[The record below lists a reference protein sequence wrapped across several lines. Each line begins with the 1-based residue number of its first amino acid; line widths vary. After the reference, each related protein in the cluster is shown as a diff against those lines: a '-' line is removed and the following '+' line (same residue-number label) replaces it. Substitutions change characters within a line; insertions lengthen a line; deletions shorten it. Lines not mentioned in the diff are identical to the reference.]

1 MLRPGK
7 DCRLHLLLGKP
18 WKEALGSLEREGV
31 SDDLWYWVGALDT
44 GDVLLTALDTRPR
57 MFAVIERAAKP
68 TTSRSKW
75 LDIDQFERF
84 PLLVSVAAV
93 EERMGGRMPRIPGP
107 VPKDLTAALLDAVE
121 AELTSRTPEVARE
134 GRRCASSS
142 RMRSTGLQ
150 AQALTA
156 SGGYCAACERD
167 FGALLK
173 GEGYAALEVHHRTPL
188 ADSPD
193 EEVETTVDQLVVVCG
208 ACHNLLHG
216 ASRPSLEALRYA
228 WREACPE
235 CDAHT
240 TQRILWGLP
249 VQDPETDVHVGGCN
263 VPSSPS
269 QWHCATCQ
277 YEWATADEPSPE
289 QVGYDFRLL
298 LRSHWPAPRLNDHS
312 HLNFGSNNFLIA
324 MSRTVLGYRAESW
337 AFDDGIHDDVDP
349 EVSEVESIVEEATL
363 AQMCRAVQL
372 FLERT
377 LLAEGLDPTS
387 WR

>member
-7 DCRLHLLLGKP
+7 DCRLHLPLGKP

-193 EEVETTVDQLVVVCG
+193 EEVETTVDHLSSCAVRATTFCT
-208 ACHNLLHG
+208 AHP
-216 ASRPSLEALRYA
+216 ARPSRHCGTRGERHAPSATRTRRSGSFGVCPCKTLR
-228 WREACPE
+228 R
-235 CDAHT
+235 T
-240 TQRILWGLP
+240 FTWG
-249 VQDPETDVHVGGCN
+249 D
-263 VPSSPS
+263 
-269 QWHCATCQ
+269 ATCRPAHRNGTARPVSTSGRRRMSHHQ
-277 YEWATADEPSPE
+277 SRSAMTFGFCFVATGPHR
-289 QVGYDFRLL
+289 G
-298 LRSHWPAPRLNDHS
+298 
-312 HLNFGSNNFLIA
+312 
-324 MSRTVLGYRAESW
+324 
-337 AFDDGIHDDVDP
+337 
-349 EVSEVESIVEEATL
+349 
-363 AQMCRAVQL
+363 
-372 FLERT
+372 
-377 LLAEGLDPTS
+377 
-387 WR
+387 